1 MVRFFISLLFYLVN
15 TDFMVTSTERRYSRW
30 YEVLLLNRLFLF
42 FLGYLVVVFLPSYA
56 HWGSKLFQW
65 PVVEI
70 RFNTVLAN
78 SLAYVASFL
87 ILRKLKCYPGTRS
100 LPFIIPTVLMTW
112 FVVFAF
118 FLFLREEAYSR
129 SVFAYSFVLAM
140 VWAFAGHFLARRF
153 RKSKLAVVPY
163 GRALE
168 LKTIDQAIIS
178 VLDEPKLEG
187 RRFDGVVADLHAKD
201 LPSQWQTFLAECT
214 LARIPV
220 FHSQQIMESLTGRV
234 KIDHLSE
241 NIFGE
246 LLPSSMYSALKRFMD
261 TIVVLL
267 AMPFWLPVMLVT
279 GIIIKLESKGPMFF
293 VQERVGQG
301 GKDYKVYKLRS
312 MCHDSEK
319 DGAQFAQAND
329 MRITRV
335 GHFIRKTRLDEI
347 PQFINVLKGNMSI
360 IGPRP
365 EQRAFVKQFEKEIPF
380 YAYRHVVK
388 PGITGWAQVV
398 HGYAADAD
406 DTRVKIEHDFYYIK
420 HFSLWLD
427 ILIVVKTI
435 KTVMTG
441 FGAR

>member
-1 MVRFFISLLFYLVN
+1 MI
-15 TDFMVTSTERRYSRW
+15 TPTQRRYSRW
-30 YEVLLLNRLFLF
+30 YEVILLNNLFLF
-42 FLGYLVVVFLPSYA
+42 ILGYLVVVFLPSYV
-56 HWGSKLFQW
+56 HWGDKIFQW

-78 SLAYVASFL
+78 SLAYITSFF

-112 FVVFAF
+112 FVVFSL

-129 SVFAYSFVLAM
+129 PVLAYSFILALG
-140 VWAFAGHFLARRF
+140 WAFVGHFLARRF

-168 LKTIDQAIIS
+168 LANIEQAIIK
-178 VLDEPKLEG
+178 VLDKPKLED

-234 KIDHLSE
+234 KVEHLSE

-246 LLPSSMYSALKRFMD
+246 LLPSPMYSALKRLVD
-261 TIVVLL
+261 TL
-267 AMPFWLPVMLVT
+267 AALILLPVIFPILLVT
-279 GIIIKLESKGPMFF
+279 ALLIKLDSKGNIFYNQQRMGF
-293 VQERVGQG
+293 R
-301 GKDYKVYKLRS
+301 GKPFKMYKFRS
-312 MCHDSEK
+312 MRSDIEGK
-319 DGAQFAQAND
+319 GFTEGEEDP
-329 MRITRV
+329 RITRV
-335 GHFIRKTRLDEI
+335 GKVIRKFRIDEL
-347 PQFINVLKGNMSI
+347 PQIINVIKGDMSW

-365 EQRAFVKQFEKEIPF
+365 ESLELSKWYVKDVPF
-380 YAYRHVVK
+380 FSYRHTVR
-388 PGITGWAQVV
+388 PGISGWAQVNQ
-398 HGYAADAD
+398 GYAAEVEGM
-406 DTRVKIEHDFYYIK
+406 TEKLQYDFYYIK

-435 KTVMTG
+435 KTVLTG

>member
-1 MVRFFISLLFYLVN
+1 
-15 TDFMVTSTERRYSRW
+15 MVTSTERRYSRW

-56 HWGSKLFQW
+56 QWGSKLFQW

-168 LKTIDQAIIS
+168 LKAIDQAIIS

-201 LPSQWQTFLAECT
+201 LPSQWQTFLADCT
-214 LARIPV
+214 LARMPV
-220 FHSQQIMESLTGRV
+220 FHSQQITESLTGRV

-246 LLPSSMYSALKRFMD
+246 LLPSSMYLGIKRLIDILGVFILLPFALP
-261 TIVVLL
+261 I
-267 AMPFWLPVMLVT
+267 MLVT
-279 GIIIKLESKGPMFF
+279 AVLISLDSKGGVFYN
-293 VQERVGQG
+293 QERMGFR
-301 GKDYKVYKLRS
+301 GKAFKMYKFRS
-312 MCHDSEK
+312 MRNDIEGK
-319 DGAQFAQAND
+319 GFTDGD
-329 MRITRV
+329 EDPRITRIGKV
-335 GHFIRKTRLDEI
+335 IRKFRIDEL
-347 PQFINVLKGNMSI
+347 PQILNVLLGDMSF

-365 EQRAFVKQFEKEIPF
+365 ESLELSKWYVKDVPF
-380 YAYRHVVK
+380 FSYRHTVR
-388 PGITGWAQVV
+388 PGISGWAQVNQ
-398 HGYAADAD
+398 GYAAEVEGM
-406 DTRVKIEHDFYYIK
+406 TEKLQYDFYYIK

-435 KTVMTG
+435 KTVFTG

>member
-1 MVRFFISLLFYLVN
+1 MI
-15 TDFMVTSTERRYSRW
+15 TPTQRRYSRW
-30 YEVLLLNRLFLF
+30 YEVILLNNLFLF
-42 FLGYLVVVFLPSYA
+42 ILGYLVVVLLPSYV
-56 HWGSKLFQW
+56 HWGDKIFQW
-65 PVVEI
+65 PMVSV
-70 RFNTVLAN
+70 RLNTLLAN
-78 SLAYVASFL
+78 SAAYFISFF

-112 FVVFAF
+112 FVVFSL

-129 SVFAYSFVLAM
+129 PVLAYSFILALG
-140 VWAFAGHFLARRF
+140 WAFVGHFLARRF

-168 LKTIDQAIIS
+168 LANIEQAIIK
-178 VLDEPKLEG
+178 VLDKPKLED

-234 KIDHLSE
+234 KVEHLSE

-246 LLPSSMYSALKRFMD
+246 LLPSPMYSALKRLID
-261 TIVVLL
+261 TVTVLAAAPL
-267 AMPFWLPVMLVT
+267 WVPVMLIT
-279 GIIIKLESKGPMFF
+279 GVFIKLESKGPMFF
-293 VQERVGQG
+293 TQERVGQG
-301 GKDYKVYKLRS
+301 SKDFKVYKLRS
-312 MCHDSEK
+312 MCKDSEK

-335 GHFIRKTRLDEI
+335 GKFIRKTRLDEI
-347 PQFINVLKGNMSI
+347 PQFINVLKGDMSI

-365 EQRAFVKQFEKEIPF
+365 EQRVFVDKFSVEIPF

-406 DTRVKIEHDFYYIK
+406 DTRIKIEHDFYYIK

-435 KTVMTG
+435 KTVLTG